1 MEALPN
7 PEQQQRG
14 LRPLGVR
21 MFPGNPFVSHIYIKE
36 HRGAADIGA
45 AIFVAGLPLGMTED
59 VLKQALSCFGAL
71 THVVLHPARR
81 SGMAVFEDPAA
92 RMTALKA
99 AGHAQII
106 ELTSAAQGLPT
117 NNLQATG
124 LRAWVEQHK
133 AARPEPEELQ
143 RQLDE
148 WTAAHEAEEERRA
161 KERQAAMGGD
171 GWTVVVRSKGRKK
184 SKEDGGVA
192 TQSGG
197 VALAAAQASAAA
209 TKALP
214 VQDFYRFQQRDKRRS
229 ELLDLRDQF
238 QQDKKR
244 ITELRAARNFKP
256 VS

>member
-1 MEALPN
+1 MLGTPCPWQEPLLGVHL
-7 PEQQQRG
+7 EQQQHSNKQFIQDHCQHCAG
-14 LRPLGVR
+14 Q
-21 MFPGNPFVSHIYIKE
+21 PGRF
-36 HRGAADIGA
+36 AAT
-45 AIFVAGLPLGMTED
+45 LL
-59 VLKQALSCFGAL
+59 Q
-71 THVVLHPARR
+71 R

-171 GWTVVVRSKGRKK
+171 GWTVVVRSKVSWAELPRLRSPQPEAEPSAPQCSQRILSGLWLLQGTDSRPPYPVTAYADKGGR
-184 SKEDGGVA
+184 VMIR
-192 TQSGG
+192 
-197 VALAAAQASAAA
+197 AS
-209 TKALP
+209 
-214 VQDFYRFQQRDKRRS
+214 
-229 ELLDLRDQF
+229 
-238 QQDKKR
+238 
-244 ITELRAARNFKP
+244 
-256 VS
+256 